1 LHKFDCFGG
10 ANLHKVLRIAIK
22 KNKKLYLWKFKN
34 KFNMNKIF
42 ETSKIKELDQY
53 TIEHEP
59 VASIDLVERAATAF
73 TQEFCHHFSKQ
84 NRVVIFSGQGNNGAD
99 ALAIA
104 SLLSYEGYRVE
115 TYLLNPVQH
124 LSPECEIN
132 KQRLLDNG
140 KVRFVEV
147 INDFTPPI
155 LTERDIVIDGLF
167 GSGLNRP
174 LSGGFAAVVDY
185 INKSDAVVVSIDIP
199 SGLFGEDNR
208 LNIPDCIIKADYTY
222 AFEFPKLAFFVPENE
237 LFVGKWKVLPIGIH
251 PEIIEKTKTQYKM
264 ITDADFAGL
273 LKPRNKFAHKGM
285 FGHALLIAGSVGKM
299 GAAVLGA
306 KACLRS
312 GVGLLTVH
320 IPKRGETTLQTSIP
334 EAMLS
339 LDADTDYISVLP
351 EISTYEAI
359 AIGPGLA
366 TQTPSIIILKALLE
380 NARKPLLLDADALN
394 ILTFNPELIPLL
406 PPSSILTPHPKE
418 FDRLFGAC
426 ECGYERIQKARTKAM
441 ELSVYIVLKGA
452 YTAICTPEG
461 SVYFNSTGN
470 PGMATAGS
478 GDVLA
483 GVILSLLAQGYEPET
498 SAVAGVYLHGL
509 AGDLAT
515 AGISE
520 ESVIAGDIIQML
532 GKAFRLQRD
541 DN

>member
-1 LHKFDCFGG
+1 
-10 ANLHKVLRIAIK
+10 
-22 KNKKLYLWKFKN
+22 
-34 KFNMNKIF
+34 MNKIF

-73 TQEFCHHFSKQ
+73 TQEFCRHFTKQ

-104 SLLSYEGYRVE
+104 HLLSEEGFRVD
-115 TYLLNPVQH
+115 TYLLNPVNH
-124 LSPECEIN
+124 LSSECEIN
-132 KQRLLDNG
+132 KQRLLEAG

-147 INDFTPPI
+147 IEDFTPPA

-174 LSGGFAAVVDY
+174 LSGGYAAVVDY
-185 INKSDAVVVSIDIP
+185 INKSDATVVSIDIP

-222 AFEFPKLAFFVPENE
+222 TFEFPKLAFLMPENDP
-237 LFVGKWKVLPIGIH
+237 FVGKWKVLPIGIH
-251 PEIIEKTKTQYKM
+251 PGIIENTKTHYKM
-264 ITDADFAGL
+264 IADADFTGL
-273 LKPRNKFAHKGM
+273 LTPRNKFAHKGM
-285 FGHALLIAGSVGKM
+285 FGHALLIAGSIGKM

-320 IPKRGETTLQTSIP
+320 IPQRGEITLQTSVP

-339 LDADTDYISVLP
+339 LDADADFVSGLP
-351 EISTYEAI
+351 EITAYEAI
-359 AIGPGLA
+359 AIGPGLG
-366 TQTPSIIILKALLE
+366 TQTSSVVMMKELLE
-380 NARKPLLLDADALN
+380 AARKPLLLDADALN
-394 ILTFNPELIPLL
+394 IIALNPELIPLL
-406 PPSSILTPHPKE
+406 PPASILTPHPKE
-418 FDRLFGAC
+418 FDRLFGVC
-426 ECGYERIQKARTKAM
+426 ECGYERIQKARIKAM
-441 ELSVYIVLKGA
+441 ELTVCIVLKGA

-461 SVYFNSTGN
+461 NVYFNPTGN
-470 PGMATAGS
+470 PGLATAGS
-478 GDVLA
+478 GDVLT
-483 GVILSLLAQGYEPET
+483 GVILGLLAQGYEPET

-515 AGISE
+515 GSISE
-520 ESVIAGDIIQML
+520 ESVIAGDIIRML
-532 GKAFRLQRD
+532 GKAFRIQRD
-541 DN
+541 DS

>member
-1 LHKFDCFGG
+1 
-10 ANLHKVLRIAIK
+10 
-22 KNKKLYLWKFKN
+22 
-34 KFNMNKIF
+34 MNKIF
-42 ETSKIKELDQY
+42 ETSKIKDLDQY

-59 VASIDLVERAATAF
+59 VSSIDLVERAATAF
-73 TQEFCHHFSKQ
+73 TQEFCRNFSKQ

-104 SLLSYEGYRVE
+104 CLLSDEGYRVE

-124 LSPECEIN
+124 LSQECEIN
-132 KQRLLDNG
+132 KQRLLNDG

-147 INDFTPPI
+147 TDDFTPPT
-155 LTERDIVIDGLF
+155 LSERDIVIDGLF

-174 LSGGFAAVVDY
+174 LSGGYAAVVDY
-185 INKSDAVVVSIDIP
+185 INKSNAVVVSIDIP
-199 SGLFGEDNR
+199 SGLFGEDNK
-208 LNIPDCIIKADYTY
+208 LNIPDCIVQADYTY
-222 AFEFPKLAFFVPENE
+222 TFEFPKLAFLVPENAS
-237 LFVGKWKVLPIGIH
+237 FVGKWKVLSVGIH
-251 PEIIEKTKTQYKM
+251 PDIIEQTKTPFKM
-264 ITDADFAGL
+264 ITDADFTGL
-273 LKPRNKFAHKGM
+273 LTPRNKFAHKGV
-285 FGHALLIAGSVGKM
+285 FGHALLIAGSKGKI

-320 IPKRGETTLQTSIP
+320 IPQRGEIVLQTTVP
-334 EAMLS
+334 EAILS
-339 LDADTDYISVLP
+339 LDDDTDFVSALP
-351 EISTYEAI
+351 ELSTFNAI
-359 AIGPGLA
+359 AIGPGLS
-366 TQTPSIIILKALLE
+366 TQSLSVTILKELLE
-380 NARKPLLLDADALN
+380 SVREPLLLDADALN
-394 ILTFNPELIPLL
+394 ILASNPELIPLL

-441 ELSVYIVLKGA
+441 ELTVCIVLKGA

-461 SVYFNSTGN
+461 NVYFNPTGN

-478 GDVLA
+478 GDVLT
-483 GVILSLLAQGYEPET
+483 GVILSLLAQGHEPET
-498 SAVAGVYLHGL
+498 SAVIGVYLHGL

-515 AGISE
+515 ANASE
-520 ESVIAGDIIQML
+520 ESVIASDIIQML